1 MEIHSGNIRAV
12 LMYYYRFKRQFI
24 ACSEVKTDCNELSD
38 VLVSSKKHIFEIEIK
53 TSKQDLIK
61 GEARKQK
68 HIRPNEKRLVN
79 KFFICVPTELVE
91 DAKLWIAMV
100 NPNYGLIE
108 FNSDIAKNH
117 HYQNPFILNFIF
129 KAKCL
134 QPMYRPILKS
144 QLIKRLSSALTTEY
158 LGRIK

>member
-24 ACSEVKTDCNELSD
+24 CCSEVKTDFYELSD
-38 VLVSSKKHIFEIEIK
+38 LLVDTGSKFIEIEIK
-53 TSKQDLIK
+53 CSKHDLIK
-61 GEARKQK
+61 GEARKEK
-68 HIRPNEKRLVN
+68 HKRPNESRLINEFYV
-79 KFFICVPTELVE
+79 CVPTELVE

-117 HYQNPFILNFIF
+117 NYQNPFILNFIF

-134 QPMYRPILKS
+134 QAMYRPILKTH
-144 QLIKRLSSALTTEY
+144 LLKRLSSALTTEY

>member
-1 MEIHSGNIRAV
+1 VEVHSGNIRAV

-24 ACSEVKTDCNELSD
+24 CCSEVKTDFFELSD
-38 VLVSSKKHIFEIEIK
+38 VLVSTKKHMIEIEIK

-68 HIRPNEKRLVN
+68 HTKPNDKRIIN

-91 DAKLWIAMV
+91 DAKLWIAQI

-108 FNSDIAKNH
+108 FRTEISKRDFVRYEDCLLFHFDAK
-117 HYQNPFILNFIF
+117 L
-129 KAKCL
+129 L
-134 QPMYRPILKS
+134 QPNYNEVLKDKM
-144 QLIKRLSSALTTEY
+144 IKRLSSALTTEY
-158 LGRIK
+158 IGRIK

>member
-1 MEIHSGNIRAV
+1 
-12 LMYYYRFKRQFI
+12 MYYYRFKRQFI

-91 DAKLWIAMV
+91 DAKLWIAMT

-108 FNSDIAKNH
+108 FVTQNAKAICYSYETLLRIH
-117 HYQNPFILNFIF
+117 FDAQV
-129 KAKCL
+129 L
-134 QPMYRPILKS
+134 QPIYYESLKTKM
-144 QLIKRLSSALTTEY
+144 IKRLSSALTNEY

>member
-1 MEIHSGNIRAV
+1 VEIHSGNIRAV

-24 ACSEVKTDCNELSD
+24 CCSEVKTDFFELSD
-38 VLVSSKKHIFEIEIK
+38 ILVSSKKHMIEIEIK

-68 HIRPNEKRLVN
+68 HTRPNEKRIIN
-79 KFFICVPTELVE
+79 KFFICVPTELVD
-91 DAKLWIAMV
+91 DAKLWIEQV

-108 FNSDIAKNH
+108 FRTEISKRDFIHYEDCLLFHFDAK
-117 HYQNPFILNFIF
+117 L
-129 KAKCL
+129 L
-134 QPMYRPILKS
+134 QPNYSEVLKDKM
-144 QLIKRLSSALTTEY
+144 IKRLSSALTTEY

>member
-1 MEIHSGNIRAV
+1 VEIHSGNIRAI

-24 ACSEVKTDCNELSD
+24 ACSEVKTDCGELSD

-68 HIRPNEKRLVN
+68 HTKPDEKRLVN

-91 DAKLWIAMV
+91 DAKLWIAMT

-108 FNSDIAKNH
+108 FRTEIAKRD
-117 HYQNPFILNFIF
+117 FIRYEDCLLFHF
-129 KAKCL
+129 DAKIL
-134 QPMYRPILKS
+134 QPVYCELLKTKM
-144 QLIKRLSSALTTEY
+144 IKRLSSALTNEY